1 MNLEGSPVVDQFE
14 SRINYS
20 WSSGT
25 GYKGMPA
32 DHFQL
37 GGQELFVRIRMQSMS
52 LLLAEMMVIICLL
65 MEKSN

>member
-32 DHFQL
+32 DHFS
-37 GGQELFVRIRMQSMS
+37 VRWTGT
-52 LLLAEMMVIICLL
+52 ICSD
-65 MEKSN
+65 KNADV

>member
-32 DHFQL
+32 DHFSVRWTGTICSDKNAEYEFTL
-37 GGQELFVRIRMQSMS
+37 GGDDGYNLFIDG
-52 LLLAEMMVIICLL
+52 
-65 MEKSN
+65 KK